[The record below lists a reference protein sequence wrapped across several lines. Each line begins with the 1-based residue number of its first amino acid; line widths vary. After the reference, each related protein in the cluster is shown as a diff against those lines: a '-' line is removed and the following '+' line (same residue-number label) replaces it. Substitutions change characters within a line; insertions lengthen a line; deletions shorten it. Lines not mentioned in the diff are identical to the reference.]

1 MAVRTNR
8 VRVCAAQLILN
19 IVGGR
24 VQPLM
29 KNKDLKR
36 EKEAGEKQRAG
47 RLLSTFLRAILQEK
61 INVAAEGEAPRM
73 VTKARSLADQIV
85 NRALGLY
92 RYVDPVTEA
101 VKQPPPDK
109 QMIELIFDRCEGKV
123 GTGEEERK
131 KDASVPGKISDAK
144 KQHLNKRS
152 LEAMNEK

>member
-1 MAVRTNR
+1 
-8 VRVCAAQLILN
+8 
-19 IVGGR
+19 
-24 VQPLM
+24 M
-29 KNKDLKR
+29 KNTDLKR
-36 EKEAGEKQRAG
+36 EKEAGNKQRAG

-61 INVAAEGEAPRM
+61 INVAAEGETPRM

-123 GTGEEERK
+123 GTHEEEKK
-131 KDASVPGKISDAK
+131 KDASVPDKVSQANKDK
-144 KQHLNKRS
+144 LNK
-152 LEAMNEK
+152 LAQKK